1 METEDNLCEEIWR
14 PIPSLNFKYE
24 ASNTGRFRNA
34 VTKKILKQFENLHG
48 YMVLQ
53 ARPEMYQTVNV
64 RIHRVV
70 AEAFLGPCPD
80 GHVVNHKDG
89 NKKNN
94 HIDNLEYAT
103 PSENNQHALD
113 TGLRNPWSGKNA
125 RKGTDNHFATISED
139 VVYEILMIR
148 DQTGYGCR
156 RIGKMLNISRS
167 VVNHILSGHSWK
179 ETVEKYYKEKGENK
193 NA

>member
-1 METEDNLCEEIWR
+1 METEEDLNEEIWR

-24 ASNTGRFRNA
+24 ASNIGRFRNA
-34 VTKKILKQFENLHG
+34 ITKKILKQFESTHG

-53 ARPEMYQTVNV
+53 ARPEMHQVINV
-64 RIHRVV
+64 RIHRAV
-70 AEAFLGPCPD
+70 AEAFFGPCPD
-80 GHVVNHKDG
+80 GYVVNHKDG

-94 HIDNLEYAT
+94 HIENLEYVT

-113 TGLRNPWSGKNA
+113 TGLRNTCSGKNA
-125 RKGTDNHFATISED
+125 RKGTGHHFATISED
-139 VVYEILMIR
+139 VVYEILRIR

-156 RIGKMLNISRS
+156 KIGKMLNLSRS
-167 VVNHILSGHSWK
+167 VVNHIISGNSWK
-179 ETVEKYYKEKGENK
+179 ETVEKYYKEKGEME

>member
-1 METEDNLCEEIWR
+1 MEIDEDLCEEIWR
-14 PIPSLNFKYE
+14 LVPSLNNKYE
-24 ASNTGRFRNA
+24 VSNLGRFRNA
-34 VTKKILKQFENLHG
+34 TTKKILKQFENIHG

-53 ARPEMYQTVNV
+53 ARPEMYKVVNV

-70 AEAFLGPCPD
+70 AEVFLGPCPD
-80 GHVVNHKDG
+80 GYVVNHKDG

-94 HIDNLEYAT
+94 HVDNLEYVT

-113 TGLRNPWSGKNA
+113 TGLRNPWNGKNA

-139 VVYEILMIR
+139 VVYEILRIR

-156 RIGKMLNISRS
+156 RIGKMLNLSRS

-179 ETVEKYYKEKGENK
+179 ETVEKYYKEKGENQ